1 MTVNPVNAA
10 SLLENIKQSSSVSS
24 SEFLP
29 FEDFLK
35 QAVNAVKETE
45 SAVNEDIVRLAL
57 GDADALHNISI
68 DAAKAELAIET
79 LVAVRNKALE
89 AYNEIMRTTL

>member
-29 FEDFLK
+29 FEDFL
-35 QAVNAVKETE
+35 N
-45 SAVNEDIVRLAL
+45 RP
-57 GDADALHNISI
+57 
-68 DAAKAELAIET
+68 
-79 LVAVRNKALE
+79 
-89 AYNEIMRTTL
+89 